1 MNQFVALITDAT
13 GSYATVVVSA
23 NTWSNAVNQLED
35 IGCEVIEN
43 QSEDYEGYW
52 DEDLKDEGVL
62 TINELL
68 SNSDFVAHP

>member
-1 MNQFVALITDAT
+1 MSQFVALITDAT
-13 GSYATVVVSA
+13 GSYATVVVPA

-35 IGCEVIEN
+35 AGCEVIED

-52 DEDLKDEGVL
+52 DEDLRNDGVL

>member
-13 GSYATVVVSA
+13 GSYATVVVPA

-35 IGCEVIEN
+35 AGCEVIED

-52 DEDLKDEGVL
+52 DEDLEDDGVL

>member
-1 MNQFVALITDAT
+1 MTQYVALIADAT
-13 GSYATVVVSA
+13 GRYATVAVEA
-23 NTWSNAVNQLED
+23 NTWSKAIDQLED
-35 IGCEVIEN
+35 AGCEVIED

-52 DEDLKDEGVL
+52 PEDLRDADVL

>member
-1 MNQFVALITDAT
+1 MTQYVALITDAT
-13 GSYATVVVSA
+13 GRYATVAVEA
-23 NTWSNAVNQLED
+23 NTWSKAIDQLED
-35 IGCEVIEN
+35 AGCEVIED

-52 DEDLKDEGVL
+52 PEDLRDDGVL